1 MPVNSVRF
9 RFRQEFRVPAKP
21 AYEWCTDFQPSDARL
36 FEQKWRR
43 EVRRLSDDALILTE
57 TTWPKGRRR
66 TIRRLVRLNPQDLSW
81 TNTHISGPFRH
92 SQYWYQIVPDGSRRS
107 HLVFTGMR
115 LVRTSKPLSRSEKAR
130 LADQERQGDSS
141 LWRHRIAPVME
152 RELAKERRSVSSA

>member
-9 RFRQEFRVPAKP
+9 RFRQEFRVPAKL
-21 AYEWCTDFQPSDARL
+21 AYKWCTDFQPSDARL

-43 EVRRLSDDALILTE
+43 EVRHLSGDALILTE

-66 TIRRLVRLNPQDLSW
+66 VIRRLVRLSPQDLSW

-115 LVRTSKPLSRSEKAR
+115 LVRTSKPLRHSQKVQ
-130 LADQERQGDSS
+130 LVNQERQSDSS
-141 LWRHRIAPVME
+141 LWRTRIAPVME
-152 RELAKERRSVSSA
+152 RELAKALSD

>member
-9 RFRQEFRVPAKP
+9 RFRQEFRVPAKR

-36 FEQKWRR
+36 FEQRWRR
-43 EVRRLSDDALILTE
+43 EVRRVSHDALILTE

-66 TIRRLVRLNPQDLSW
+66 VIQRLIRLSPQDLSW

-92 SQYWYQIVPDGSRRS
+92 SQYWYQIVPDGARQS

-115 LVRTSKPLSRSEKAR
+115 LVRTAKPLSRSQEHQ
-130 LADQERQGDSS
+130 LVNQERQGDSS
-141 LWRHRIAPVME
+141 LWRNRIAPVME
-152 RELAKERRSVSSA
+152 RELAKA